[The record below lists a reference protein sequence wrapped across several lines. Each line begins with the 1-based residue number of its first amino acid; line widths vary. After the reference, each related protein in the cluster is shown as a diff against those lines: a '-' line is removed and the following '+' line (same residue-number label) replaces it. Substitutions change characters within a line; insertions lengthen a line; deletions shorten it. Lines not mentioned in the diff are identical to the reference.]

1 MQPSTH
7 GARTPALFVGHGA
20 AIFTT
25 SPADA
30 THRFLAGW
38 AAEVDTWAPAGIV
51 VVSAH
56 HVGHPLRMTG
66 AGPLATI
73 HDHPA
78 QAAFAYRYPGRG
90 SAALGE
96 RVARALAASGRLVE
110 VEPGRGLD
118 HGAWVPLSLM
128 HPSGAAPIVQLSLAA
143 RGSPA
148 DHVAIGAAL
157 AGLRD
162 EGVLLIGSGGVTHNQ
177 GVFRRGYLGGGEV
190 GAAEPFAREF
200 DAWVGSVVT
209 ARTGADRARTLAG
222 FAAHPSARLAHPTAE
237 HFLPLLVIAGAAGAG
252 RGERRFAGFQHSLST
267 AAFQFA

>member
-1 MQPSTH
+1 M
-7 GARTPALFVGHGA
+7 PALFVGHGA

-38 AAEVDTWAPAGIV
+38 AGEVDAWEPAGIV

-66 AGPLATI
+66 AGPLATL

-78 QAAFAYRYPGRG
+78 QAVLGYRYPGRG

-96 RVARALAASGRLVE
+96 QVAGALAASGLVVE
-110 VEPGRGLD
+110 VDPGRGLD
-118 HGAWVPLSLM
+118 HGAWVPLSLL
-128 HPSGAAPIVQLSLAA
+128 HPSGAAPVLQLSLDA

-157 AGLRD
+157 ASLRE
-162 EGVLLIGSGGVTHNQ
+162 EGILLIGSGGVTHNQ
-177 GVFRRGYLGGGEV
+177 EVFRRGFFGRGEV
-190 GAAEPFAREF
+190 GVAEQFSREF
-200 DAWVGSVVT
+200 DAWVCEVVT
-209 ARTGADRARTLAG
+209 ARTGEDRARTLARFG
-222 FAAHPSARLAHPTAE
+222 EHPSARLAHPTVE
-237 HFLPLLVIAGAAGAG
+237 HFLPLLVIAGAAGEG
-252 RGERRFAGFQHSLST
+252 RGLRRFAGFQHSLST

>member
-1 MQPSTH
+1 M
-7 GARTPALFVGHGA
+7 PALFVGHGA

-38 AAEVDTWAPAGIV
+38 AGEVDAWAPAGIV

-73 HDHPA
+73 HDHPV
-78 QAAFAYRYPGRG
+78 QAVHGYRYPGRG

-96 RVARALAASGRLVE
+96 QVAGALAGLGLIVE
-110 VEPGRGLD
+110 VDASRGLD
-118 HGAWVPLSLM
+118 HGAWLPLSLL
-128 HPSGAAPIVQLSLAA
+128 HPSGAAPILQLSLDA
-143 RGSPA
+143 RGSPT
-148 DHVAIGAAL
+148 DHAAIGAAL
-157 AGLRD
+157 ASLRE

-177 GVFRRGYLGGGEV
+177 EVFRRRFFGGGEV
-190 GAAEPFAREF
+190 GAAETFAREF
-200 DAWVGSVVT
+200 DAWVRSVVT
-209 ARTGADRARTLAG
+209 TRTGEDRVHALARFG
-222 FAAHPSARLAHPTAE
+222 EHPWARLAHPTAE
-237 HFLPLLVIAGAAGAG
+237 HFLPLLVIAGAAGEG
-252 RGERRFAGFQHSLST
+252 GGQRRFAGFQHSLST